1 VVCGL
6 AWPRCNNFHLLFSLY
21 VNVFPTP
28 PHNVELALYGNT
40 AITATFRKPAPL
52 ISYLESY
59 LNGLE
64 RWLRE

>member
-1 VVCGL
+1 V
-6 AWPRCNNFHLLFSLY
+6 AWRGSGVTISTVLFSLY

-28 PHNVELALYGNT
+28 PHNVELALYWDT
-40 AITATFRKPAPL
+40 AIIATFRKPALL

-59 LNGLE
+59 LNDLE